1 MNIDM
6 NKLFDANEIEIKK
19 DVSNIDEVLE
29 YEQIL
34 LSISKTIAKYRNDNK
49 LTQKE
54 LAKILENNQV
64 MISKLERGNYN
75 PTVKLLYT
83 ISRKL
88 TKSSDLF
95 ISMLKEIITNLYKSK
110 NISYTIQ
117 FKKYETYKYNVN
129 TKKSDNITYLV
140 NEYNNKENYGGM
152 IYGEINSTSRL
163 SVNG

>member
-6 NKLFDANEIEIKK
+6 NKLFDANEIEIKE

-75 PTVKLLYT
+75 PTIKLLYT

-95 ISMLKEIITNLYKSK
+95 INMLKEIITNLYKSK

-140 NEYNNKENYGGM
+140 NEYNNKEDCGGM

>member
-6 NKLFDANEIEIKK
+6 NKLFDANEIEIKD
-19 DVSNIDEVLE
+19 DVSNIDEALE

-34 LSISKTIAKYRNDNK
+34 LSISKTIAKYRNDNS
-49 LTQKE
+49 LTQKD
-54 LAKILENNQV
+54 LAKILNINQV

-75 PTVKLLYT
+75 PTVKLLYS

-95 ISMLKEIITNLYKSK
+95 INMLKDIITNLYKSK
-110 NISYTIQ
+110 NIAYTIH

-129 TKKSDNITYLV
+129 SKKSDNITYLV
-140 NEYNNKENYGGM
+140 NEYNNKDNYGGI
-152 IYGEINSTSRL
+152 IYEKISSTSQL

>member
-6 NKLFDANEIEIKK
+6 NKLFDANEIEIKE

-75 PTVKLLYT
+75 PTIKLLYT

-95 ISMLKEIITNLYKSK
+95 INMLKEIITNLYKSK
-110 NISYTIQ
+110 NVSYTIQ

-140 NEYNNKENYGGM
+140 NEYNNKEDCGGM